1 MCSGKRDE
9 VEDRPLTKE
18 EEEALQEYCMIM
30 GDFIDEMESLKTEL
44 DLLSAALT
52 EDKDEA

>member
-30 GDFIDEMESLKTEL
+30 GDFIDEMEALKADL
-44 DLLSAALT
+44 DVLSAVLT
-52 EDKDEA
+52 EGKDET